1 MHKQEDRYR
10 ENTKT
15 ADSQL
20 VQQAL
25 SGDQEAFEV
34 LVCRYKKPLFG
45 LIYHYV
51 GDYHEA
57 EDILQHVWLQ
67 LYLSL
72 AALRP
77 SVQIK
82 SWLLAVARNRS
93 LDFLRHKQVLSKHL
107 FFSCEG
113 EARIEEDDVSF
124 LEAVPDTS
132 STPEELAELHEL
144 QHEIQTAIRAL
155 PLVYCPV
162 VGLFYRA
169 QLTYAEIGRILDMPG
184 STVKTRFNRA
194 KPLLRA
200 AFVTP

>member
-25 SGDQEAFEV
+25 SGDQEAFEA
-34 LVCRYKKPLFG
+34 LVRRYKKPLFG

-144 QHEIQTAIRAL
+144 QHEIQTAIR
-155 PLVYCPV
+155 V
-162 VGLFYRA
+162 LFYRA

-200 AFVTP
+200 AFVTS

>member
-162 VGLFYRA
+162 VGLFYRD

>member
-200 AFVTP
+200 AFVTS

>member
-25 SGDQEAFEV
+25 SGDQEAFEA
-34 LVCRYKKPLFG
+34 LVRRYKKPLFG

-93 LDFLRHKQVLSKHL
+93 LYFLRHKQVLSKHL

-184 STVKTRFNRA
+184 STVKSRFNRA

>member
-1 MHKQEDRYR
+1 MHKQEDSYR

-25 SGDQEAFEV
+25 SGDQEAFEA
-34 LVCRYKKPLFG
+34 LVRRYKKPLFG

>member
-1 MHKQEDRYR
+1 MHKEEDRYR

>member
-25 SGDQEAFEV
+25 SGDQEAFEA
-34 LVCRYKKPLFG
+34 LVRRYKKPLFG

-169 QLTYAEIGRILDMPG
+169 QLTYAEIGRILDLPG
-184 STVKTRFNRA
+184 STVKTYFNRA
-194 KPLLRA
+194 KPFLRA